1 MFSLRRAV
9 TVLVVLCAGVASAE
23 SNPME
28 SVGEQHNLYLGC
40 LQKVDPDG
48 KSNPLEVLVK
58 NCGFESEQPAEE
70 FIKQYSALMPEDHL
84 APLSAKLEPYRREF
98 NDRQYA
104 FALEIERILSTQTP
118 EESAK
123 SLAALEAKAVVSLGR
138 EKADLA
144 VLSGM
149 STARF
154 SLAFWQSNS
163 EDPKPRKAK
172 WWQVVLGDV
181 AGGIVGGIFGGGVG
195 AVGLGTACSQAVASL
210 TE

>member
-9 TVLVVLCAGVASAE
+9 TLLVVLSAGVASAQS
-23 SNPME
+23 SNPMNY
-28 SVGEQHNLYLGC
+28 VGEQHNAYLGC
-40 LQKVDPDG
+40 LQSVDPTG

-58 NCGFESEQPAEE
+58 DCGFESEQPADE
-70 FIKQYSALMPEDHL
+70 FIKEYSELMPADQL

-98 NDRQYA
+98 NDKQYA
-104 FALEIERILSTQTP
+104 FALEIERILSTQSP
-118 EESAK
+118 DQAAR
-123 SLAALEAKAVVSLGR
+123 SLDVLEANAVKSLGR

-144 VLSGM
+144 VLSGV

-154 SLAFWQSNS
+154 SLRFWQSN
-163 EDPKPRKAK
+163 PPAPQAKAK

-181 AGGIVGGIFGGGVG
+181 AGGIVGGIFGGGIG

-210 TE
+210 